1 VPESTQPAE
10 LDQVDL
16 LARAAEAAALTGAIP
31 RALGLVEEALAKVDP
46 AVEPVQA
53 AVLLARL
60 GNHLWVGAD
69 EGGALAAFD
78 RAERLL
84 AGKPPS
90 AERPRVLAAHAYA
103 LLLSLRTEE
112 ARPRCEEAITVA
124 RAVGAR
130 AEARGLRVL
139 AGCLGN
145 LGDEDQAIVLG
156 LEARRIAEE
165 VGDAETVMGT
175 YMVVN
180 YSLGMLGREREA
192 LEDAQQGYQRAREL
206 GVEHAMGSYVAVNV
220 VSSLLGLGHWAECER
235 LARELLAGD
244 TWDGFGRHRV
254 LGLLLTRRG
263 EFAEARKH
271 VELARQLSPS
281 FFGGFT

>member
-16 LARAAEAAALTGAIP
+16 LARAAEAAAFTGAIP
-31 RALGLVEEALAKVDP
+31 RALGLVEDALAKVDP
-46 AVEPVQA
+46 AVEPVRA

-69 EGGALAAFD
+69 EGGALAAFE

-90 AERPRVLAAHAYA
+90 AERARVLAAHAYA

-112 ARPRCEEAITVA
+112 ARPRCEEAIMVA
-124 RAVGAR
+124 RVVGAR
-130 AEARGLRVL
+130 AEEARGLRVL

-145 LGDEDQAIVLG
+145 LGDEDQSIALG

-165 VGDAETVMGT
+165 VGDA
-175 YMVVN
+175 
-180 YSLGMLGREREA
+180 R
-192 LEDAQQGYQRAREL
+192 
-206 GVEHAMGSYVAVNV
+206 
-220 VSSLLGLGHWAECER
+220 
-235 LARELLAGD
+235 
-244 TWDGFGRHRV
+244 
-254 LGLLLTRRG
+254 
-263 EFAEARKH
+263 
-271 VELARQLSPS
+271 P
-281 FFGGFT
+281 